1 MKRLL
6 SITFLVVMISAFTFA
21 EGKVISTED
30 LPQEARDFITE
41 NFSGVNVNFVLQDK
55 DDSEVMLMDGTV
67 VDFDKK
73 GNWETIKNRDKLPVS
88 ILPSEAS
95 AYISKVYPG
104 TNIIEV
110 EKNWN
115 KYDVKLANN
124 WELRFDKDGNFQK
137 QDFDD

>member
-55 DDSEVMLMDGTV
+55 DDYEAYG
-67 VDFDKK
+67 
-73 GNWETIKNRDKLPVS
+73 WNRT
-88 ILPSEAS
+88 
-95 AYISKVYPG
+95 G
-104 TNIIEV
+104 
-110 EKNWN
+110 
-115 KYDVKLANN
+115 
-124 WELRFDKDGNFQK
+124 F
-137 QDFDD
+137 